1 LDMAADAY
9 NQVPESTWMVYPS
22 AGSWGK
28 H

>member
-9 NQVPESTWMVYPS
+9 NRVPESTWMVYPS

>member
-1 LDMAADAY
+1 MAADAY